1 MPEKVITN
9 KMEKRWIKIVLEWI
23 IDNKNNNINNKNLLK
38 FDGKYE
44 KKLQTFLSLPLSLKY
59 KKLFYVNNAS
69 LIRNFISGVGDTAV
83 KTIEIF

>member
-9 KMEKRWIKIVLEWI
+9 KMEKRWIKIVLESI

-44 KKLQTFLSLPLSLKY
+44 KKLQIF
-59 KKLFYVNNAS
+59 FV
-69 LIRNFISGVGDTAV
+69 ITA
-83 KTIEIF
+83 